1 MDEVVVPGS
10 AIQGGSND
18 GVYTQEWADRLT
30 VLLGEP
36 LARQLGVFALPPQL
50 RLSIVIPVFN
60 EEKTLRNIVER
71 VCRIGIRKQVVLV
84 DDASRDGSFEVMR
97 AVASEFANEL
107 NEFRVL
113 QHSVNKG
120 KGAALRTGFA
130 EATGDIVVVQD
141 ADLEYDPTEY
151 PRLIWPIVSG
161 EADVVFG
168 SRFLGDHP
176 HRVLYYTHF
185 VANKL
190 LTALSNCTTNLNL
203 TDMETCYKV
212 FRRESLAEIYP
223 NLQQNRFGFEPEITA
238 RVARAKL
245 RVYEVAI
252 SYHGRTYSEGKKI
265 GWKDAVSA
273 VWCIFKYGPLRA

>member
-1 MDEVVVPGS
+1 
-10 AIQGGSND
+10 
-18 GVYTQEWADRLT
+18 
-30 VLLGEP
+30 
-36 LARQLGVFALPPQL
+36 
-50 RLSIVIPVFN
+50 
-60 EEKTLRNIVER
+60 VER

-84 DDASRDGSFEVMR
+84 DDASRDNSFETMQS
-97 AVASEFANEL
+97 VASEFANEA
-107 NEFRVL
+107 NEFCLL
-113 QHSVNKG
+113 QHDVNKG
-120 KGAALRTGFA
+120 KGAALRSGFSK
-130 EATGDIVVVQD
+130 ATGEIVIVQD
-141 ADLEYDPTEY
+141 ADLEYDPSEY

-185 VANKL
+185 VANRI

-212 FRRESLAEIYP
+212 FRRESLTEILP
-223 NLQQNRFGFEPEITA
+223 KLQQNRFGFEPEITA

-245 RVYEVAI
+245 RIYEVAI

-273 VWCIFKYGPLRA
+273 VWCIFKYGLLRS